1 MKLTILFVVSVI
13 RRIMEYQF
21 NVRRILSYVRRA
33 VDDYDMIKDGDKIAV
48 GLSGGKDSIALLCAM
63 SALRRFYPKK
73 FDIEVITMDPAFY
86 KAGFG
91 DAHESVESYKSLEN
105 LCNQLQVPFTLFDTE
120 IAKIIFDVRIEKNP
134 CSLCARM
141 RRGALH
147 QVATGKGCNK
157 IALGHHFDDAV
168 ETFMMN
174 LFNEG
179 RIGCF
184 SPVTYLDRSDI
195 TVIRPLIYVP
205 EKDIRYFINHSDLPI
220 IKSPCPAD
228 KHSDRERVKEL
239 LKELEREN
247 KGLKYRIFG
256 AMQRAEIDG
265 FKNTDIGKHT
275 CIDE

>member
-1 MKLTILFVVSVI
+1 
-13 RRIMEYQF
+13 MEFDF
-21 NVRRILSYVRRA
+21 NVRRILSYTRRA
-33 VDDYDMIKDGDKIAV
+33 VDDYGMIKDGDKIAV
-48 GLSGGKDSIALLCAM
+48 GLSGGKDSLALVCSLA
-63 SALRRFYPKK
+63 ALKKFYPAN
-73 FDIEVITMDPAFY
+73 FELYVLTMDPGFY

-91 DAHESVESYKSLEN
+91 DETSAKEAFEKLSDLCKQLSL
-105 LCNQLQVPFTLFDTE
+105 PFKLFDTD
-120 IAKIIFDVRIEKNP
+120 IAKIIFETRKEKNP

-147 QVATGKGCNK
+147 QAAKELGCNK

-179 RIGCF
+179 RLGCF

-195 TVIRPLIYVP
+195 TLIRPLIYAP
-205 EKDIRYFINHSDLPI
+205 EKDIKYFVNHSDLPVM
-220 IKSPCPAD
+220 KSPCPAD
-228 KHSDRERVKEL
+228 KNSDREKTKEL
-239 LKELEREN
+239 LRQLDKEN

-265 FKNTDIGKHT
+265 FKVTQSITSSDDG
-275 CIDE
+275 E

>member
-1 MKLTILFVVSVI
+1 MEKLIS
-13 RRIMEYQF
+13 Q
-21 NVRRILSYVRRA
+21 VRAA
-33 VDDYDMIKDGDKIAV
+33 VEHYNMIEDGDRIAV
-48 GLSGGKDSIALLCAM
+48 GLSGGKDSLALLCAL
-63 SALRRFYPKK
+63 SDLQRFYPKK
-73 FDIEVITMDPAFY
+73 FELRVLTMDPGFY

-91 DAHESVESYKSLEN
+91 NEAETKSSYDALAE
-105 LCNQLQVPFTLFDTE
+105 LCKQLGQRFTLFDTD
-120 IAKIIFDVRIEKNP
+120 IAKIIFDIRKEKNP

-147 QVATGKGCNK
+147 QAAKKEGCNK

-195 TVIRPLIYVP
+195 TLIRPLIYAP
-205 EKDIRYFINHSDLPI
+205 EKDIRYFVNHSDLPI
-220 IKSPCPAD
+220 LASPCPAD
-228 KHSDRERVKEL
+228 KNSDRESTKNL
-239 LKELEREN
+239 LRELEKQN

-256 AMQRAEIDG
+256 AMQRAGVDG
-265 FKNTDIGKHT
+265 FRLTESFKGGSDSDKA
-275 CIDE
+275 

>member
-1 MKLTILFVVSVI
+1 
-13 RRIMEYQF
+13 MEYEF

-33 VDDYDMIKDGDKIAV
+33 VDDYGMIQDGDSVAV
-48 GLSGGKDSIALLCAM
+48 GLSGGKDSLALVCAL

-73 FDIEVITMDPAFY
+73 FSLNVITMDPGFY

-91 DAHESVESYKSLEN
+91 TKQQADEGFDNLKSL
-105 LCNQLQVPFTLFDTE
+105 CQQLDVPFYLFETD
-120 IAKIIFDVRIEKNP
+120 IAKIIFDVRKESNP

-147 QVATGKGCNK
+147 KYAKQIGCDK

-184 SPVTYLDRSDI
+184 SPVTYLSRSDI
-195 TVIRPLIYVP
+195 TLIRPLIYAP
-205 EKDIRYFINHSDLPI
+205 EKDIRYFVNHSDLPVMH
-220 IKSPCPAD
+220 SPCPAD
-228 KHSDRERVKEL
+228 KNSDREKTKEL
-239 LKELEREN
+239 LRSLEREN

-256 AMQRAEIDG
+256 AMQRAGVDG
-265 FKNTDIGKHT
+265 FKASEGFSQGQA
-275 CIDE
+275 DERE